1 MSKMHP
7 LAMERWAPWNKTFA
21 APLLR
26 YVYNCGR
33 RMGDS
38 CTDGI
43 VGQVLKGQAG
53 VVAQRSEGDSG
64 VPSSCLWWEGAA
76 QARKAGRGCTMKNPP
91 HVLRILL
98 RP

>member
-1 MSKMHP
+1 MYTTVGG
-7 LAMERWAPWNKTFA
+7 EWETA
-21 APLLR
+21 AQTGLW
-26 YVYNCGR
+26 
-33 RMGDS
+33 
-38 CTDGI
+38 
-43 VGQVLKGQAG
+43 GQVLKGQAG

-98 RP
+98 CP